1 VLAWTERMTAERK
14 LGARLE
20 HPHIARVFDAGVD
33 ARGRPYLVTA
43 RVLGAD
49 VIRHARRRRLPAAA
63 RLSLMLQACAAVSHV
78 HGLRWAHGRLKP
90 SNLRIDDA
98 GCVQL
103 LDSSMA
109 RLLAGWRQRGPGGD
123 DQARGGPDAAASPY
137 VPPEQR
143 QGAAPSVAQDVH
155 ALGVLLGELMADAP
169 GVGPLKG
176 DLQAVVERATA
187 KDPLARYETVAGL
200 AADVRNLIEHLPV
213 LAAPAGRAHGA
224 ALWLRRHRLALVA
237 GTCAVALLAA
247 VTARLWQ
254 QHVQAQ
260 SLDDRDRQARAFMD
274 EAFPRAG
281 RDAQRWQ
288 AALVRARQGFEGQP
302 TLRGQVLAQ
311 LGVAGRAIGQPEG
324 ALQVL
329 GEAHSLLQRVAR
341 ADDPARLGA
350 AAELAS
356 QWLLNGKP
364 ETSGQATAWAQ
375 QALAVC
381 RDASAGCAKTRASAY
396 FALSLVA
403 RARNDTDAQRQALE
417 RQARELAEAR
427 RLAPEDE

>member
-1 VLAWTERMTAERK
+1 V
-14 LGARLE
+14 
-20 HPHIARVFDAGVD
+20 
-33 ARGRPYLVTA
+33 
-43 RVLGAD
+43 
-49 VIRHARRRRLPAAA
+49 
-63 RLSLMLQACAAVSHV
+63 
-78 HGLRWAHGRLKP
+78 
-90 SNLRIDDA
+90 
-98 GCVQL
+98 
-103 LDSSMA
+103 
-109 RLLAGWRQRGPGGD
+109 
-123 DQARGGPDAAASPY
+123 ASPY
-137 VPPEQR
+137 DPPEQR
-143 QGAAPSVAQDVH
+143 PSASPSVAQDVY
-155 ALGVLLGELMADAP
+155 ALGRLLAELMADAP
-169 GVGPLKG
+169 GVGPLQG

-200 AADVRNLIEHLPV
+200 AEDVGNLIEHLPV
-213 LAAPAGRAHGA
+213 LAAQAGRAHGV
-224 ALWLRRHRLALVA
+224 ALWVRRHRLVLVA
-237 GTCAVALLAA
+237 GTCVVALLAA

-260 SLDDRDRQARAFMD
+260 SLDVRDRQARAFMD

-364 ETSGQATAWAQ
+364 ESADQATAWGQ

-381 RDASAGCAKTRASAY
+381 RDASARCATTRASAH
-396 FALSLVA
+396 FALSLA
-403 RARNDTDAQRQALE
+403 AQSRNDIGAQRQALE
-417 RQARELAEAR
+417 RQAREQAEAR
-427 RLAPEDE
+427 RLAPANE